1 MIFQEAHYNPV
12 TGRMGCDRPLEQLMP
27 WFYWLGIQAGYAPMV
42 HLLGGLKPASKGSL
56 VSVFHLY
63 LANGQGILG

>member
-42 HLLGGLKPASKGSL
+42 GGMKPASKGSL

-63 LANGQGILG
+63 LASGQGILG

>member
-27 WFYWLGIQAGYAPMV
+27 WFYWLGIQAGCAPMV
-42 HLLGGLKPASKGSL
+42 GGMKPASKGSL

>member
-12 TGRMGCDRPLEQLMP
+12 TGGMGCDRPLEQLMP
-27 WFYWLGIQAGYAPMV
+27 WFYWLGIQAGCAPMV
-42 HLLGGLKPASKGSL
+42 GGLKPDSKGSL